1 MVVPT
6 RLAVST
12 RNFELV
18 ATSEVAVEFDDAM
31 EDLTLTQ
38 NKKFVF

>member
-12 RNFELV
+12 RNFEFV
-18 ATSEVAVEFDDAM
+18 ATSVVAVVDDAM
-31 EDLTLTQ
+31 DNLTLTKI
-38 NKKFVF
+38 KKT